1 VRVGVAQRV
10 DSRAALSELTGRL
23 LTTSSFEDLPQQVA
37 NPSGRAVP
45 AASTA
50 GSPCPRN
57 GHVIKVTSADAL
69 ARLLDEQQD
78 EPHNACLQAM
88 RTGTAVL
95 TDDQPKETRR
105 PAYPARVIAHGI
117 RSVPSTPPLIG
128 GRPDRAGEPVRR
140 GGARVRR
147 GINHRGNAT
156 HPAGRGHRDR
166 GVAAPQRGQP

>member
-1 VRVGVAQRV
+1 
-10 DSRAALSELTGRL
+10 
-23 LTTSSFEDLPQQVA
+23 
-37 NPSGRAVP
+37 
-45 AASTA
+45 
-50 GSPCPRN
+50 
-57 GHVIKVTSADAL
+57 
-69 ARLLDEQQD
+69 
-78 EPHNACLQAM
+78 M

-156 HPAGRGHRDR
+156 HRAGRGHRDR
-166 GVAAPQRGQP
+166 GVAALPQEAAVDGLRTGSQNRNIPLRRVAADLVDKTVNPTTPQALTEQLHTAGVERPTVTGRCRAPEGDVTRRGTCDPGCRD

>member
-1 VRVGVAQRV
+1 M
-10 DSRAALSELTGRL
+10 
-23 LTTSSFEDLPQQVA
+23 
-37 NPSGRAVP
+37 
-45 AASTA
+45 
-50 GSPCPRN
+50 
-57 GHVIKVTSADAL
+57 IKVTSADAL

-78 EPHNACLQAM
+78 EPHDACLQAM

-95 TDDQPKETRR
+95 TDDLPEGD
-105 PAYPARVIAHGI
+105 PPARVIAHGI

-156 HPAGRGHRDR
+156 HRAGRGHRDR
-166 GVAAPQRGQP
+166 GVAALRRSQP